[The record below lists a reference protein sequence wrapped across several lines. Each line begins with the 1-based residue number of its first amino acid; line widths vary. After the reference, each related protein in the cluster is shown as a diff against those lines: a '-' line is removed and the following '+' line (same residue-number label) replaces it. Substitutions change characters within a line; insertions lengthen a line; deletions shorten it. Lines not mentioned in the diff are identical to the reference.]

1 MERRQQATTT
11 RQKSKPIQVKV
22 AKKVGEG
29 WDRSTWP
36 LGPKGGQTLLS
47 QQGNR
52 SDYITRANKSKQDY
66 KSNQLAEMNAFKPD
80 TMSDME
86 GKQSDKSM
94 APCTPSRKQGSDQE
108 LVKI

>member
-1 MERRQQATTT
+1 MT
-11 RQKSKPIQVKV
+11 SLHL
-22 AKKVGEG
+22 
-29 WDRSTWP
+29 

-80 TMSDME
+80 TMSDVE
-86 GKQSDKSM
+86 GKQSDKEYGTM
-94 APCTPSRKQGSDQE
+94 YTIQE
-108 LVKI
+108 TRL